1 MVRNSDE
8 ERLVQAVVRINA
20 NILGLVL
27 GVLLALII
35 FVATNWL
42 LVKGG
47 DQVGAHLQLL
57 GQYYLGYSVSFVG
70 SIIGMGYGFVTG
82 YLIGRFT
89 AVVYNAVLRLRDREG
104 G

>member
-8 ERLVQAVVRINA
+8 ERLIQAVVQINA

-27 GVLLALII
+27 GVVLALII

-47 DQVGAHLQLL
+47 DQVGTHLQLL
-57 GQYYLGYSVSFVG
+57 SQFYLGYSVSFVG

-82 YLIGRFT
+82 YVIGRFT
-89 AVVYNAVLRLRDREG
+89 AVVYNAVLWLRDRQ
-104 G
+104 